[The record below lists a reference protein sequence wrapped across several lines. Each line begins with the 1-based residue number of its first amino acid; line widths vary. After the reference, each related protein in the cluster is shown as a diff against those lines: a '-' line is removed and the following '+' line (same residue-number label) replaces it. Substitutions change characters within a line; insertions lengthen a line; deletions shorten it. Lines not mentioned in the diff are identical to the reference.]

1 MMQDATLTTT
11 ARISAE
17 LNDKYHDVALTETA
31 RLAMLAREG
40 LRQVAAGETKAMDGW
55 LVYGAALNKGRE
67 LFANGGQGDK
77 DFGAWIV
84 GHQLDGPNDM
94 ERLAAMWTATNPN
107 DFEATRKANP
117 RVRTVR
123 GIHAKWKED
132 QKGGKPKPVQRR
144 AATIDDLRR
153 VERLRALR
161 DDPAASEGE
170 RVNAQSKLDAIEKE
184 VGPVE
189 PQKVKPVRGRTT
201 GPTHFD
207 WRMRGWTVDRVAFRL
222 AHKLANS
229 DGEQALKIFRRI
241 VRRAYKDEDQ
251 ALWKLLE
258 EVEGL

>member
-17 LNDKYHDVALTETA
+17 LNDKHHDVALTETA
-31 RLAMLAREG
+31 RLALLAREG
-40 LRQVAAGETKAMDGW
+40 LRQVAAGETKAMNGW
-55 LVYGAALNKGRE
+55 LVYGAALNEGRE
-67 LFANGGQGDK
+67 LFAKGGQGDK

-94 ERLAAMWTATNPN
+94 ERLAAMWTATNSD

-123 GIHAKWKED
+123 GLHAKWKED
-132 QKGGKPKPVQRR
+132 QKGGKPEPVQRR

-161 DDPAASEGE
+161 DNPVASPGE
-170 RVNAQSKLDAIEKE
+170 KANAQSKLDAIEKE

-189 PQKVKPVRGRTT
+189 DAKFKPTTQQGRTEVWKE
-201 GPTHFD
+201 THLKACHIMD
-207 WRMRGWTVDRVAFRL
+207 
-222 AHKLANS
+222 KLS
-229 DGEQALKIFRRI
+229 PIMTPI
-241 VRRAYKDEDQ
+241 VRTGVINALMTAYKDTPEKLDKILA
-251 ALWKLLE
+251 ALNT
-258 EVEGL
+258 